1 MDTAMTKGETEF
13 DEGGLRMIDDRL
25 VDLSGKVAV
34 ITGGARGQG
43 AAEAR
48 LFASL
53 GARVV
58 ITDIRESEG
67 QEVAASIGAAAR
79 FVRHDVSSQEGW
91 QQVVAV
97 AANEF
102 GRLDVLVNNAAI
114 CIVMPI
120 LDQSLDEFE
129 RQLRVN
135 LMGSFLGI
143 KAVVDPMKAAG
154 GGSIIN
160 ISSQAGLQGFSGYG
174 VYGSS
179 KWGLRGLT
187 KVAAIELGPLGI
199 RVNAVYPGMIDTP
212 MIGHLDVR
220 LGPGGHPGAPLTRVG
235 VPEEVASV
243 VAFLASDASSY
254 ITGADLAVDGGASAG
269 RIPMTTPAIAQ

>member
-1 MDTAMTKGETEF
+1 
-13 DEGGLRMIDDRL
+13 MIDNRL
-25 VDLSGKVAV
+25 VDLSGKVAI
-34 ITGGARGQG
+34 ITGAGRGQG

-53 GARVV
+53 GAQVV
-58 ITDIRESEG
+58 ITDILENEG
-67 QEVAASIGAAAR
+67 QEVAASIGDAAR
-79 FVRHDVSSQEGW
+79 FVRHDVSSPEGW
-91 QQVVAV
+91 QHVVEV
-97 AANEF
+97 ANKF

-114 CIVMPI
+114 CTVTPI

-135 LMGSFLGI
+135 LLGPFLGI

-154 GGSIIN
+154 GGSIVN
-160 ISSQAGLQGFSGYG
+160 ISSQAALQGLSGYG
-174 VYGSS
+174 AYGSS
-179 KWGLRGLT
+179 KSGLRGLT

-235 VPEEVASV
+235 VPGEVAAV
-243 VAFLASDASSY
+243 VAFLLSDDAGY
-254 ITGADLAVDGGASAG
+254 MTGQSVAANGGAIMA
-269 RIPMTTPAIAQ
+269 P